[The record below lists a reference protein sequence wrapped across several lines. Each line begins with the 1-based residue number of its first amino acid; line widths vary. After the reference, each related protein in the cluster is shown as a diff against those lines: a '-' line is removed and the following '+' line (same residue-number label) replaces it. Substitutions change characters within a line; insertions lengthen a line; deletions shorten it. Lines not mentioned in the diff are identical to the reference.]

1 MSEASE
7 SNVKTDKKRVPF
19 RDGLFTMPSSP
30 SEQPRLIGCR
40 CQACGT
46 YFYPRRRVCLNCQK
60 REMEQVLLSPRGKL
74 NTFTIFR
81 QAPASGIMVPPYAVG
96 QIELPEGVNVTSV
109 LTGSDFESLDIGM
122 GMEMVL
128 EEVTKDQDGNGVMAY
143 KFRPVKS

>member
-1 MSEASE
+1 MSQAGE
-7 SNVKTDKKRVPF
+7 SKVGTDKKRIPF
-19 RDGLFTMPSSP
+19 REGLFTMPASS
-30 SEQPRLIGCR
+30 SEKPRLIGCR
-40 CQACGT
+40 CRSCGT

-74 NTFTIFR
+74 HTFTVFR

-122 GMEMVL
+122 DMEMVL
-128 EEVTKDQDGNGVMAY
+128 EEVTKDQEGNGLIAY
-143 KFRPVKS
+143 KFTPVKS